1 MGIFDLLTAL
11 WDNITRYSGSAM
23 LGQHCWPLYKA
34 NNWHDTNCRRVNCKQ
49 DLTDGWLVV
58 CVKRNVGL
66 PHPHI
71 PDIMPAAKVNFPST
85 WNNQQQMI
93 RMLSNNLFFSIYINK
108 GSSRQINQC
117 WWLLPQSRVS
127 VFDLMWNQQGRHFLS
142 ILRFRC
148 FRTKCHSNAW
158 KHLREFVIG
167 WRFDLF
173 LISPS
178 CLGVKLPVWFLW
190 VKKNLSPSI
199 SFLNCNAL
207 IQLNVG
213 PVSPPPTG
221 LSAW

>member
-1 MGIFDLLTAL
+1 
-11 WDNITRYSGSAM
+11 M

-71 PDIMPAAKVNFPST
+71 PDIMPAAKVNFPSA

-93 RMLSNNLFFSIYINK
+93 RMLITIFSSPYINK

-158 KHLREFVIG
+158 NIWEICNWMKIWPFPDFPELLGSKAACLVPVGEEKPVPIHQLLKLQC
-167 WRFDLF
+167 FDTVECWT
-173 LISPS
+173 S
-178 CLGVKLPVWFLW
+178 
-190 VKKNLSPSI
+190 
-199 SFLNCNAL
+199 
-207 IQLNVG
+207 
-213 PVSPPPTG
+213 
-221 LSAW
+221 